1 MPRYRASLSFL
12 GAALILACLSACRSS
27 EFFAANAPIAFSHV
41 ERRVNLAYGTD
52 PRQKLDVYVPRL
64 AMNRPVVI
72 FWYGGSWQEGS
83 KSDYRFV
90 GTALA
95 KLGFVAVLPDY
106 RLYPQVVFPLF
117 DEDGA
122 HAVAWVEQHIRE
134 FGGDPQRIV
143 LMGHSAGGHTAA
155 FLALNHAVLEH
166 FGANSSN
173 IVGLIGLSGPYA
185 LVPDSD
191 ALRSAFAPP
200 FSEKDW
206 QPIRFV
212 DSHAPPTLLLHGL
225 SDKEVLPQE
234 TIALHDALVQNDVRV
249 EMHLFPHR
257 GHADTV
263 APFALLLRWRT
274 PVVDEVAAFVRSVA
288 AEPKAGKLQPQPNVT
303 ECVE

>member
-155 FLALNHAVLEH
+155 FLALNHAFLQH
-166 FGANSSN
+166 FGANPSN
-173 IVGLIGLSGPYA
+173 IVGLVGLSGPYA

>member
-1 MPRYRASLSFL
+1 MPRCRVPLSFL
-12 GAALILACLSACRSS
+12 GAALILTCLSGCRSS

-52 PRQKLDVYVPRL
+52 PRQKLDVYVPRR

-95 KLGFVAVLPDY
+95 KLGFIAVLPDY

-122 HAVAWVEQHIRE
+122 RAVAWVEQHVQE

-155 FLALNHAVLEH
+155 FLALNHAFLEH
-166 FGANSSN
+166 FGANSAN

-212 DSHAPPTLLLHGL
+212 DAHSPPTLLLHGL
-225 SDKEVLPQE
+225 DDKEVLPQE
-234 TIALHDALVQNDVRV
+234 AIDLRDALVRNHVRV
-249 EMHLFPHR
+249 ELHLYPHR
-257 GHADTV
+257 GHSDTV
-263 APFALLLRWRT
+263 ASFAPLVRWRT
-274 PVVDEVAAFVRSVA
+274 PAVNDTVKFIESVTR
-288 AEPKAGKLQPQPNVT
+288 GD
-303 ECVE
+303 

>member
-1 MPRYRASLSFL
+1 MPRCRVPLSIL
-12 GAALILACLSACRSS
+12 GAALILACLCGCRSS

-41 ERRVNLAYGTD
+41 DRRVNLAYGTD
-52 PRQKLDVYVPRL
+52 PRQKLDVYAPRL

-83 KSDYRFV
+83 KADYRFV

-122 HAVAWVEQHIRE
+122 RAVAWVEQHVQE

-155 FLALNHAVLEH
+155 FLALNHAFLQH

-225 SDKEVLPQE
+225 SDTEVLPQE
-234 TIALHDALVQNDVRV
+234 TIALHDALLQKNVRV

-288 AEPKAGKLQPQPNVT
+288 AEPNAAFAT
-303 ECVE
+303 H

>member
-1 MPRYRASLSFL
+1 MPRCRVSLSFL
-12 GAALILACLSACRSS
+12 GAALILGCLSGCRSS

-41 ERRVNLAYGTD
+41 DRRVDLAYGTD
-52 PRQKLDVYVPRL
+52 PRQKLDVYVPRM
-64 AMNRPVVI
+64 AANRPVVI

-122 HAVAWVEQHIRE
+122 HAVAWVEQHIHE
-134 FGGDPQRIV
+134 FGGDPRRIV

-155 FLALNHAVLEH
+155 FLALNHAFLER

-191 ALRSAFAPP
+191 ALRAAFAPP

-234 TIALHDALVQNDVRV
+234 TIALHDALLQEHVRV

-288 AEPKAGKLQPQPNVT
+288 EPKVAFTTKPNVT
-303 ECVE
+303 ERIE